1 VSEAVL
7 RLLQLASPALPV
19 GGFGYS
25 EGLEVLVQTGRLE
38 QVAAL
43 RGWLEAELR
52 GGSLAIE
59 AAALR
64 PLRDALGQWCAAA
77 GHEGAAQDEAMA
89 AVRRWD
95 GWLLAQREAPELR
108 AQLRQMG
115 GSLLRLLADL
125 GFPLPERLD
134 LAWPAA
140 WAWAGLALALEP
152 LAVVEGY
159 LYAWTAGQISAAV
172 RLVPL
177 GPTDGQRLQL
187 QLAPLLARRARE
199 LLASDPATLH
209 SGGVGASLAQ
219 LGHGELY
226 SRLFRS

>member
-1 VSEAVL
+1 VHD
-7 RLLQLASPALPV
+7 
-19 GGFGYS
+19 
-25 EGLEVLVQTGRLE
+25 
-38 QVAAL
+38 
-43 RGWLEAELR
+43 WLEAELR
-52 GGSLAIE
+52 RGSLAIE
-59 AAALR
+59 AAALQ
-64 PLRDALGQWCAAA
+64 PLREALRHCCEA
-77 GHEGAAQDEAMA
+77 AAQDGPARGEAVA
-89 AVRRWD
+89 SLRRWD

-115 GSLLRLLADL
+115 GSLLRLLEDL

-140 WAWAGLALALEP
+140 WAWAGLALDLEP

-159 LYAWTAGQISAAV
+159 LFAWTAGQISAAV

-177 GPTDGQRLQL
+177 GPTEGQRLQL
-187 QLAPLLARRARE
+187 RLAPLLVRRARE

>member
-1 VSEAVL
+1 MSEAAL

-25 EGLEVLVQTGRLE
+25 EGLEVLVQTGRLAD
-38 QVAAL
+38 AAGV
-43 RGWLEAELR
+43 RDWLEAELLR
-52 GGSLAIE
+52 GSLVVE

-64 PLRDALGQWCAAA
+64 PLREGLRNWCSAA
-77 GHEGAAQDEAMA
+77 GQDGMAEAEAVA
-89 AVRRWD
+89 AVLRWD

-125 GFPLPERLD
+125 GLPLPDRRD

-140 WAWAGLALALEP
+140 WAWAGLALGLEP
-152 LAVVEGY
+152 LAVAEGY
-159 LYAWTAGQISAAV
+159 LFAWTAGQISAAV

-177 GPTDGQRLQL
+177 GPTEGQRLQL
-187 QLAPLLARRARE
+187 ELAPLLARRAAE
-199 LLASDPATLH
+199 LLESDATTLR